1 MNEEKLL
8 QELEKD
14 YLKNVKELINMS
26 LDQLRDLVREKRDI
40 LDSMDYSLAIQK
52 ANGSLSKVIEL
63 NNKFGERW
71 LEDFQD
77 PFWDE
82 LRIKKARNGFLDRI
96 SEFQQDLKD
105 TENIYDVENLLDS
118 FYDDFKWIQDDWI
131 SKCFWDYLTDK
142 DIFDKQTLI
151 EFIDVLDEYKE
162 RLVSDEI

>member
-1 MNEEKLL
+1 MNEEKSL

-14 YLKNVKELINMS
+14 YLKTVKELNNMS

-40 LDSMDYSLAIQK
+40 LDSMDYALAIQK
-52 ANGSLSKVIEL
+52 ANGGLSKAIDIDKKL
-63 NNKFGERW
+63 GERW

-105 TENIYDVENLLDS
+105 TDNIYDVENLFDS
-118 FYDDFKWIQDDWI
+118 FCVDFQWIKDDWI
-131 SKCFWDYLTDK
+131 NKCFWDSLSDE
-142 DIFDKQTLI
+142 DIFD
-151 EFIDVLDEYKE
+151 
-162 RLVSDEI
+162 

>member
-8 QELEKD
+8 QELEKN
-14 YLKNVKELINMS
+14 YLKTVKELNNMS

-40 LDSMDYSLAIQK
+40 LDSMDYALAIQK
-52 ANGSLSKVIEL
+52 AHGSLSKVIDIDK
-63 NNKFGERW
+63 KFGERW

>member
-1 MNEEKLL
+1 MNEEKSL

-14 YLKNVKELINMS
+14 YLKTIKELNNMS

-40 LDSMDYSLAIQK
+40 LDSMDYALAIQK
-52 ANGSLSKVIEL
+52 ANGSLSKAIDIDK
-63 NNKFGERW
+63 KFGERW

-82 LRIKKARNGFLDRI
+82 LRLKKAQNGFFTEI
-96 SEFQQDLKD
+96 HCFQQDL
-105 TENIYDVENLLDS
+105 ENANDIYEVENLLDN
-118 FYDDFKWIQDDWI
+118 FYDNFNLVQNQWID
-131 SKCFWDYLTDK
+131 KCFWDYVTDE

>member
-1 MNEEKLL
+1 MNEEKSL

-14 YLKNVKELINMS
+14 YLKTVKELNNMS

-40 LDSMDYSLAIQK
+40 LDSMDYALAIQK
-52 ANGSLSKVIEL
+52 ANGSLSKAIDID
-63 NNKFGERW
+63 NKFGERW

-82 LRIKKARNGFLDRI
+82 LRIKKAQNGFFAEI
-96 SEFQQDLKD
+96 CCFQQDL
-105 TENIYDVENLLDS
+105 ENANNIYEVETLLDN
-118 FYDDFKWIQDDWI
+118 FYDNFKLVQDQWID
-131 SKCFWDYLTDK
+131 KCFWDYVTDK

>member
-1 MNEEKLL
+1 MNEEKSL

-14 YLKNVKELINMS
+14 YLKTVKELNNMS

-40 LDSMDYSLAIQK
+40 LDSMDYALAIQK
-52 ANGSLSKVIEL
+52 ANGSLSKAIDID
-63 NNKFGERW
+63 NKFGERW

-82 LRIKKARNGFLDRI
+82 LRIKKAQNGFFAEI
-96 SEFQQDLKD
+96 YCFQQDL
-105 TENIYDVENLLDS
+105 ENANDIYEVETLLDN
-118 FYDDFKWIQDDWI
+118 FYDNFKLVQDQWID
-131 SKCFWDYLTDK
+131 KCFWDSLSDK
-142 DIFDKQTLI
+142 GIFDKQTLI

>member
-1 MNEEKLL
+1 MNIKN
-8 QELEKD
+8 LEKT
-14 YLKNVKELINMS
+14 YERTIKELRNLS
-26 LDQLRDLVREKRDI
+26 LNELRELVQEKRNILSDI
-40 LDSMDYSLAIQK
+40 EYELAFQK
-52 ANGSLSKVIEL
+52 AHGSLSKVIEL